1 MALASL
7 SGATA
12 GIVACTTACVFAAPT
27 VADPGDQIPGNG
39 VFLVGTDMLPGT
51 YRTEGPANPLI
62 LVFGRVSELS
72 TCSWSTPSTPA
83 ANTDDIIDTNT
94 SMGPMSVV
102 IPPTVAAF
110 QTMNC
115 KLWMRVG

>member
-12 GIVACTTACVFAAPT
+12 GIVACMTACVFAAPI

-72 TCSWSTPSTPA
+72 TCSWSTHSTPA
-83 ANTDDIIDTNT
+83 ASTDDIIDTNT